1 MRKTIFALILSFIC
15 LFLSGCAM
23 LDIFQDKGQKKMVAE
38 RLGVDLSSAQV
49 LDEWEYRGWFGDGEA
64 FVKLSVPDG
73 FEEKLGLVEIAEG
86 KFEGGW
92 HTLPLTDIAYQYYY
106 EWGGLFEH
114 PETGEKVI
122 PEVENG
128 YWKLMSDGPANWTL
142 VILDTDAD
150 ILYYYEYDS

>member
-1 MRKTIFALILSFIC
+1 MKKTIFALTLSFIC

-23 LDIFQDKGQKKMVAE
+23 LDIFQGKGQKKMVAE

-106 EWGGLFEH
+106 CIEFVRCY
-114 PETGEKVI
+114 KI
-122 PEVENG
+122 AC
-128 YWKLMSDGPANWTL
+128 Y
-142 VILDTDAD
+142 
-150 ILYYYEYDS
+150 